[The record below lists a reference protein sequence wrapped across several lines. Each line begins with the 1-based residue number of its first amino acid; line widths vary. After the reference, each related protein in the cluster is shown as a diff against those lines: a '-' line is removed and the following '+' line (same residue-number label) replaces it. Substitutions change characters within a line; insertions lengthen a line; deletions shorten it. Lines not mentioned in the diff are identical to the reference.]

1 MQKESS
7 KSDDMFFVTFLCL
20 IIGRYVNDMRQ
31 SVSEVMRLTTNN
43 IKMLYIIN
51 YVCKFAAKLNVYM
64 FNLNYIVMKEFTFLD
79 EVVLGESEMLEIH
92 GGASDTVTCGSNCGH
107 R

>member
-1 MQKESS
+1 
-7 KSDDMFFVTFLCL
+7 
-20 IIGRYVNDMRQ
+20 
-31 SVSEVMRLTTNN
+31 
-43 IKMLYIIN
+43 MLYIIN

-64 FNLNYIVMKEFTFLD
+64 FNLNYIVMKEFAFLD

-107 R
+107 NCGSNCGNDCGNNCSGGTLQPTLPTE